1 MIKREGQGQEFQ
13 KKKKICRYTPFKR
26 EGAITIE
33 VLMQHVPSIQQI
45 VLPKDALPVQLF
57 LY

>member
-1 MIKREGQGQEFQ
+1 MIKREGQEQEFQ
-13 KKKKICRYTPFKR
+13 KKKVMQIHPFQTC
-26 EGAITIE
+26 AITIE
-33 VLMQHVPSIQQI
+33 VLMQHIPSIQQI